1 MIDIS
6 PYTNNIATI
15 LDYHNFDSSKVKEL
29 PKKTIIRISGLAGAG
44 KGTISKLLCNKIGLT
59 NLETSYILRSAT
71 WIYEN
76 LGLEFND
83 HNTAKVFDQIEI
95 SLPHKSLEFRWQ
107 DQLLSDKELRSNL
120 VQENVARNS
129 GNPFFRSQYYSKI
142 SYVLNNLIN
151 SPVILDGRGFNT
163 PYINQAKEDGFNVIC
178 FFFWVSNESNFNRY
192 KSAFLER
199 NNLLEINSLTKDQ
212 IKSEFKKNI
221 LDRNYQD
228 YVNAEENNLG
238 AIIPDSF
245 LVDTSELNPDQVLE
259 IVLNKIF
266 E

>member
-1 MIDIS
+1 MIDIT
-6 PYTNNIATI
+6 PYTNDVATV
-15 LDYHNFDSSKVKEL
+15 LDYQHFDSSKIKEL
-29 PKKTIIRISGLAGAG
+29 PKKTIIRISGLAGSG

-83 HNTAKVFDQIEI
+83 DNMTKVFDQIEI
-95 SLPHKSLEFRWQ
+95 ALPGKSLEFRWKGK
-107 DQLLSDKELRSNL
+107 LLSDTELRSNL

-129 GNPFFRSQYYSKI
+129 GNAFFRSQYYNKI
-142 SYVLNNLIN
+142 SYVLNHLIS

-163 PYINQAKEDGFNVIC
+163 PYINQAKLDGFNVIC
-178 FFFWVSNESNFNRY
+178 FFFWVNDEVNYNRY
-192 KSAFLER
+192 KSAFLDR
-199 NNLLEINSLTKDQ
+199 NKLTHFDDQVEEQ

-228 YVNAEENNLG
+228 YINAEVNNLG
-238 AIIPDSF
+238 SIIPGSY
-245 LVDTSELNPDQVLE
+245 LVDSSKYNPEQVLE
-259 IVLNKIF
+259 IVLNKVF